1 MSAMLNVLERYHRG
15 SLEAS
20 ANPSHLEHLQKE
32 NHMTPNTQEFKLSGD
47 SVLSK
52 IKELVHEGNVH
63 RVTIK
68 NDDGHTL
75 IEIPLTIG
83 VVGALLLPVW
93 AAIGAIAALAA
104 SLTIV
109 VERTDVPP
117 VEKSD
122 PTTSDTPMPM

>member
-1 MSAMLNVLERYHRG
+1 MFH
-15 SLEAS
+15 
-20 ANPSHLEHLQKE
+20 KE

-47 SVLSK
+47 SVLGK

-122 PTTSDTPMPM
+122 SHSVDSPGSV